1 MNMTAFEA
9 IEKRRSVR
17 HFLDKPVERE
27 KIVKALDAAR
37 LAPSG
42 HNEQPWRFVVIDS
55 PQKKQEL
62 LDIFKNG
69 IESGKN
75 AAKVLPNEGYNS
87 SGMNY
92 TLGVMREAPV
102 NILVFHTAGFSL
114 DDKIDD
120 LLRKLNFLSDQQS
133 IGGAIENFLLAAC
146 ELDLGTLWIGHIVP
160 IYEEIGR
167 WLDTKDLLVA
177 AISVGYPV
185 KWPNPRPRKNH
196 DSIVSW
202 I

>member
-1 MNMTAFEA
+1 MTAFEA

-27 KIVKALDAAR
+27 KIIKALDAAR

-55 PQKKQEL
+55 PQKKQEMV
-62 LDIFKNG
+62 DIFQKG

-75 AAKVLPNEGYNS
+75 AAKVLPYTNYNS

-102 NILVFHTAGFSL
+102 NILVFHTAGFGL
-114 DDKIDD
+114 DIKPDD
-120 LLRKLNFLSDQQS
+120 LFRKLCFMTDHQS

-146 ELDLGTLWIGHIVP
+146 ELDLGTLWIGHIVAV
-160 IYEEIGR
+160 YEEIGQ
-167 WLDTKDLLVA
+167 WLNTPDLLVS
-177 AISVGYPV
+177 AISVGYPA
-185 KWPNPRPRKNH
+185 KWPSARPRKTL